1 MLTCIPPVISYLHN
15 DVLGIARRETKIQ
28 TTFKFTRIIYS
39 LKSNQYCATI
49 IVQNDFLN
57 LKLTCIR
64 FPRGVNCPGPTGQY
78 P

>member
-39 LKSNQYCATI
+39 LKSNQYCHNYRA
-49 IVQNDFLN
+49 
-57 LKLTCIR
+57 K
-64 FPRGVNCPGPTGQY
+64 
-78 P
+78 